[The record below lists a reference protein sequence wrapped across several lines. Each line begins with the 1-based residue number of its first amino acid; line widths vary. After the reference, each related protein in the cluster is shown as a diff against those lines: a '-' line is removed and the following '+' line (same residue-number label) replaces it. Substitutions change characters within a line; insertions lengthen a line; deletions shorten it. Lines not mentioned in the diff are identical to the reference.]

1 VRRFRLTLGLRLRIL
16 AVAMIP
22 LMVGVGLFAAYF
34 THRLVSEAERE
45 LEALGVEAAHHLGEA
60 AAFDLSSG
68 NLPNVKRLL
77 DFDRAAR
84 EIPVIAITDGQRWLL
99 ISGDTSALPDL
110 NGVRRRP
117 SAGASAPCTI
127 SPIPS
132 TQASPARRAPA

>member
-1 VRRFRLTLGLRLRIL
+1 ML
-16 AVAMIP
+16 P
-22 LMVGVGLFAAYF
+22 LMMGVSLFAAYF

-45 LEALGVEAAHHLGEA
+45 LETLGIEAAHHLGEA

-99 ISGDTSALPDL
+99 ISGNTLA
-110 NGVRRRP
+110 
-117 SAGASAPCTI
+117 
-127 SPIPS
+127 
-132 TQASPARRAPA
+132 